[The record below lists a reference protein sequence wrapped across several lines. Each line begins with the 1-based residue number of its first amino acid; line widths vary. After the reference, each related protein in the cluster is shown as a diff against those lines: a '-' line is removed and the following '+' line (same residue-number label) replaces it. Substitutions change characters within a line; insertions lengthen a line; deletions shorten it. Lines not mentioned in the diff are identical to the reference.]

1 MADTPPQPPPVSR
14 PAPASQPPPAGPP
27 VTTREAL
34 AEVSPLLRSARSR
47 RWRRQIF
54 AITWLAY
61 VGFYFVR
68 QAFSVAKL
76 GILDDPSVHTV
87 LTEHVLGVI
96 DAVYLAAYA
105 AGQFLWGMWADRFG
119 PRVVVI
125 GGMAGAMAAAC
136 VMGLSSAL
144 LVFGGAMV
152 VQGLA
157 QSAGWAPLC
166 KNMGNFFA
174 VGERGRVLGVWST
187 NYAFGGLVAPPFLGW
202 VAYSVFDSWRAAFLS
217 GAATLA
223 VVLLLFVLFQ
233 RDSPRDVGLPEP
245 AGPAELTEPGS
256 LTEATEAKEPTEAA
270 VPTEPAETPE
280 AVRSA
285 VPRTDGVPR
294 HSAIGL
300 YRETLRDRMVLTLGL
315 CYFLL
320 KPARY
325 AILLWGPVIV
335 SHRLPEIDKVG
346 ATLIPIAFGVT
357 GVLAPILVGWVSD
370 RLFRSRRVPACVLA
384 LGVLTA
390 ALALFM
396 PLTAAGSVEV
406 MIAVLAVIGLA
417 VYAADAMI
425 SCVAAVDFGSAKG
438 AGTAAGLVN
447 GCGSVGAILGGLLPG
462 FLSGGVLFTGFAGAA
477 LLAGLLMLPHWNRV
491 PRTTS

>member
-1 MADTPPQPPPVSR
+1 MADTPPQQRPPTGTPVSTGE
-14 PAPASQPPPAGPP
+14 ALS
-27 VTTREAL
+27 TREAL
-34 AEVSPLLRSARSR
+34 DEISPLLRSARSR

-76 GILDDPSVHTV
+76 GILDDPSVNTV
-87 LTEHVLGVI
+87 LTEHVLGII

-125 GGMAGAMAAAC
+125 GGMAGAIAAAC
-136 VMGLSSAL
+136 VMGLNSAL

-152 VQGLA
+152 IQGLS

-202 VAYSVFDSWRAAFLS
+202 IAYSLLDSWRAAFLS

-223 VVLLLFVLFQ
+223 VVLLLFVLLQ
-233 RDSPRDVGLPEP
+233 RNSPRDVGLPDPAEPTGSVGP
-245 AGPAELTEPGS
+245 AGPG
-256 LTEATEAKEPTEAA
+256 EPTEAA
-270 VPTEPAETPE
+270 EHTETPE

-285 VPRTDGVPR
+285 VPRADEVPR
-294 HSAIGL
+294 RSAIGL

-325 AILLWGPVIV
+325 AILLWGPVLV
-335 SHRLPEIDKVG
+335 SRRLPEINKVG

-396 PLTAAGSVEV
+396 PLTAAGSVGV
-406 MIAVLAVIGLA
+406 MIAVLAVIGLS

-491 PRTTS
+491 PRPTS

>member
-1 MADTPPQPPPVSR
+1 MADLVPQQQGS
-14 PAPASQPPPAGPP
+14 P
-27 VTTREAL
+27 VTTRDAL
-34 AEVSPLLRSARSR
+34 EQVSPLLRGARAV
-47 RWRRQIF
+47 RWRRQTF
-54 AITWLAY
+54 AITWIAY
-61 VGFYFVR
+61 AGFYFVR

-76 GILDDPSVHTV
+76 GILDDPAVNAV
-87 LTEHVLGVI
+87 LTERALGVI

-105 AGQFLWGMWADRFG
+105 AGQFMWGMWADRFG

-125 GGMAGAMAAAC
+125 GGMIGAVAAAC
-136 VMGLSSAL
+136 VMGVSSAL

-152 VQGLA
+152 LQGLS

-166 KNMGNFFA
+166 KNMGNFFSVA
-174 VGERGRVLGVWST
+174 ERGRILGLWST
-187 NYAFGGLVAPPFLGW
+187 NYAFGGLAAPPFLGW
-202 VAYSVFDSWRAAFLS
+202 VAYSVFDSWHAAFLA

-233 RDSPRDVGLPEP
+233 RNAPKDVGLV
-245 AGPAELTEPGS
+245 
-256 LTEATEAKEPTEAA
+256 EPTEETDAA
-270 VPTEPAETPE
+270 SDSGSTPERAPAEAPLTSL
-280 AVRSA
+280 A
-285 VPRTDGVPR
+285 
-294 HSAIGL
+294 L

-315 CYFLL
+315 SYFLL

-335 SHRLPEIDKVG
+335 SRRLPEIDKVG
-346 ATLIPIAFGVT
+346 ATLIPVAFGVA
-357 GVLAPILVGWVSD
+357 GILAPMLVGWVSD
-370 RLFRSRRVPACVLA
+370 RLFQSRRAPACVIA

-396 PLTAAGSVEV
+396 PLTAAKSPEV
-406 MIAVLAVIGLA
+406 MIAVLAVIGLS
-417 VYAADAMI
+417 VYAADSMI

-447 GCGSVGAILGGLLPG
+447 GCGSIGAILGGLLPG

-477 LLAGLLMLPHWNRV
+477 LLAGLLMLPHWNRL
-491 PRTTS
+491 PRTA

>member
-1 MADTPPQPPPVSR
+1 MADLVPQQGTEQR
-14 PAPASQPPPAGPP
+14 TT

-34 AEVSPLLRSARSR
+34 EKVSPLLRSARAA

-54 AITWLAY
+54 VITWLAY
-61 VGFYFVR
+61 AGFYFVR

-76 GILDDPSVHTV
+76 GILEDPAVNTV
-87 LTEHVLGVI
+87 LTERALGVI

-125 GGMAGAMAAAC
+125 GGMIGAVVAAC
-136 VMGLSSAL
+136 VLGVSSAL

-152 VQGLA
+152 LQGLS

-166 KNMGNFFA
+166 KNMGNFFT
-174 VGERGRVLGVWST
+174 VKERGRVLGLWST
-187 NYAFGGLVAPPFLGW
+187 NYAFGGLAAPPFLGW
-202 VAYSVFDSWRAAFLS
+202 IAYSVFDNWRVAFLA
-217 GAATLA
+217 GAASLA
-223 VVLLLFVLFQ
+223 VVLVLFLIFQ
-233 RDSPRDVGLPEP
+233 RNSPKDVGLEEH
-245 AGPAELTEPGS
+245 AQHTADAAEET
-256 LTEATEAKEPTEAA
+256 AA
-270 VPTEPAETPE
+270 PE
-280 AVRSA
+280 APA
-285 VPRTDGVPR
+285 ARTGL
-294 HSAIGL
+294 AL
-300 YRETLRDRMVLTLGL
+300 YRETLRDRMVLTLGIA
-315 CYFLL
+315 YFLL

-335 SHRLPEIDKVG
+335 SRRLPEIDKVG
-346 ATLIPIAFGVT
+346 ATLIPIAFGVA
-357 GVLAPILVGWVSD
+357 GVLAPILVGWLSD
-370 RLFRSRRVPACVLA
+370 RIFQSRRVPACVIA

-396 PLTAAGSVEV
+396 PLTAAGSVYV
-406 MIAVLAVIGLA
+406 MIAVLAVIGLS

-447 GCGSVGAILGGLLPG
+447 GCGSIGAILGGLLPG

-477 LLAGLLMLPHWNRV
+477 LLAGLLMLPHWNRL
-491 PRTTS
+491 PRTA

>member
-1 MADTPPQPPPVSR
+1 MADLAPQQGTDKTPQPL
-14 PAPASQPPPAGPP
+14 
-27 VTTREAL
+27 TTREAL
-34 AEVSPLLRSARSR
+34 DRVNPVLGTARAS

-54 AITWLAY
+54 AITWVAY
-61 VGFYFVR
+61 AGFYFVR

-76 GILDDPSVHTV
+76 GILDDPAVNTV
-87 LTEHVLGVI
+87 LTKGVLGVI
-96 DAVYLAAYA
+96 DSVYLAAYA

-125 GGMAGAMAAAC
+125 GGMTGAIAAAC
-136 VMGLSSAL
+136 LMGLSSAV

-152 VQGLA
+152 LQGLA

-166 KNMGNFFA
+166 KNMGNFFT
-174 VGERGRVLGVWST
+174 VKERGRVLGLWST
-187 NYAFGGLVAPPFLGW
+187 NYAFGGLAAPPFLGW
-202 VAYSVFDSWRAAFLS
+202 LAYSVFDSWQAAFFA

-223 VVLLLFVLFQ
+223 VVLGLFLVLQ
-233 RDSPRDVGLPEP
+233 RNSPNDVGLDDPDHDP
-245 AGPAELTEPGS
+245 NAAPSADGGAEEEQLTG
-256 LTEATEAKEPTEAA
+256 LA
-270 VPTEPAETPE
+270 
-280 AVRSA
+280 
-285 VPRTDGVPR
+285 
-294 HSAIGL
+294 L

-335 SHRLPEIDKVG
+335 AERIPEIDKAG
-346 ATLIPIAFGVT
+346 ATLIPVAFGVA
-357 GVLAPILVGWVSD
+357 GVVAPILIGWVSD
-370 RLFRSRRVPACVLA
+370 HVFTSRRAPACVIA
-384 LGVLTA
+384 LGILTA

-396 PLTAAGSVEV
+396 PLTATGSVGV
-406 MIAVLAVIGLA
+406 MIAVLAVIGIS

-425 SCVAAVDFGSAKG
+425 SCVAAVDFGRAKG

-462 FLSGGVLFTGFAGAA
+462 FLSGGVLFTLFAVAA
-477 LLAGLLMLPHWNRV
+477 LLAGVLMVPHWNRV
-491 PRTTS
+491 PRAA

>member
-1 MADTPPQPPPVSR
+1 MADTPHQQPPPT
-14 PAPASQPPPAGPP
+14 GTP

-34 AEVSPLLRSARSR
+34 DRISPLVRSARAR

-76 GILDDPSVHTV
+76 GILDDPSVNTV

-125 GGMAGAMAAAC
+125 GGMAGAIAAAC
-136 VMGLSSAL
+136 AMGLSSAL

-152 VQGLA
+152 IQGLS

-202 VAYSVFDSWRAAFLS
+202 VAYSVLDSWRAAFLA
-217 GAATLA
+217 GAVTLA
-223 VVLLLFVLFQ
+223 VVLLLFVLLQ
-233 RDSPRDVGLPEP
+233 RDSPRDVGLPDP
-245 AGPAELTEPGS
+245 MDPTGPTDAMDPAESTD
-256 LTEATEAKEPTEAA
+256 
-270 VPTEPAETPE
+270 PAES
-280 AVRSA
+280 VRSA
-285 VPRTDGVPR
+285 EPGTDGAPR
-294 HSAIGL
+294 RSAIGL

-335 SHRLPEIDKVG
+335 SHRLPEINKVG

-384 LGVLTA
+384 LGVLTV

-396 PLTAAGSVEV
+396 PLTAAGSVGV

-491 PRTTS
+491 PRPTS

>member
-1 MADTPPQPPPVSR
+1 MADLVPQKQGS
-14 PAPASQPPPAGPP
+14 P
-27 VTTREAL
+27 VTTRDAL
-34 AEVSPLLRSARSR
+34 DRISPILRSARAA

-54 AITWLAY
+54 AITWIAY
-61 VGFYFVR
+61 AGFYFVR

-76 GILDDPSVHTV
+76 GILDDPAVNTV
-87 LTEHVLGVI
+87 LTERALGVI

-125 GGMAGAMAAAC
+125 GGMIGAVAAAC
-136 VMGLSSAL
+136 IMGVSSAL

-152 VQGLA
+152 LQGLS

-166 KNMGNFFA
+166 KNMGNFFTVA
-174 VGERGRVLGVWST
+174 ERGRILGLWST
-187 NYAFGGLVAPPFLGW
+187 NYAFGGLAAPPFLGW
-202 VAYSVFDSWRAAFLS
+202 VAYSVFDSWHAAFLA

-223 VVLLLFVLFQ
+223 AVLLLFVLFQ
-233 RDSPRDVGLPEP
+233 RNTPQDVGLV
-245 AGPAELTEPGS
+245 
-256 LTEATEAKEPTEAA
+256 EPTGETDPESGTTPES
-270 VPTEPAETPE
+270 VPTEPSLNGLA
-280 AVRSA
+280 
-285 VPRTDGVPR
+285 
-294 HSAIGL
+294 L

-315 CYFLL
+315 SYFLL

-335 SHRLPEIDKVG
+335 SRRLPEIDKVG
-346 ATLIPIAFGVT
+346 ATLIPVAFGVA
-357 GVLAPILVGWVSD
+357 GILAPILVGWLSD
-370 RLFRSRRVPACVLA
+370 RFFQSRRAPACVIA

-396 PLTAAGSVEV
+396 PLTAAGSAEV
-406 MIAVLAVIGLA
+406 MIAVLAVIGLS

-447 GCGSVGAILGGLLPG
+447 GCGSIGAILGGLLPG

-477 LLAGLLMLPHWNRV
+477 LLAGLLMLPHWNRL
-491 PRTTS
+491 PRTA

>member
-1 MADTPPQPPPVSR
+1 MADTPLQQPPPT
-14 PAPASQPPPAGPP
+14 GTP

-34 AEVSPLLRSARSR
+34 DEVSPLLRSARAR

-76 GILDDPSVHTV
+76 GILDDPSVNTV
-87 LTEHVLGVI
+87 LTEHVLGII

-125 GGMAGAMAAAC
+125 GGMAGAIAAAC
-136 VMGLSSAL
+136 LMGLNSAL

-152 VQGLA
+152 IQGLS

-202 VAYSVFDSWRAAFLS
+202 IAYSVLDSWRAAFLA

-223 VVLLLFVLFQ
+223 VVLLLFVLLQ
-233 RDSPRDVGLPEP
+233 RNSPRDVGLPDPTDPTDPTDPVEIAEP
-245 AGPAELTEPGS
+245 TNPA
-256 LTEATEAKEPTEAA
+256 EPTEPSLSPGPGAGS
-270 VPTEPAETPE
+270 EPR
-280 AVRSA
+280 RSA
-285 VPRTDGVPR
+285 V
-294 HSAIGL
+294 GL

-335 SHRLPEIDKVG
+335 SHRLPEINKVG

-396 PLTAAGSVEV
+396 PLTAAGSVGV

-491 PRTTS
+491 PRPTS

>member
-1 MADTPPQPPPVSR
+1 MADLVPQNQGS
-14 PAPASQPPPAGPP
+14 P
-27 VTTREAL
+27 VTTRDAL
-34 AEVSPLLRSARSR
+34 DRISPLLQSARAA

-54 AITWLAY
+54 AITWIAY
-61 VGFYFVR
+61 AGFYFVR

-76 GILDDPSVHTV
+76 GILDDPAVNTV
-87 LTEHVLGVI
+87 LTERALGVI

-125 GGMAGAMAAAC
+125 GGMIGAVAAAC
-136 VMGLSSAL
+136 IMGVSSAL

-152 VQGLA
+152 LQGLS

-166 KNMGNFFA
+166 KNMGNFFTVA
-174 VGERGRVLGVWST
+174 ERGRILGLWST
-187 NYAFGGLVAPPFLGW
+187 NYAFGGLAAPPFLGW
-202 VAYSVFDSWRAAFLS
+202 VAYSVFDSWHAAFLA

-223 VVLLLFVLFQ
+223 AVLLLFVLFQ
-233 RDSPRDVGLPEP
+233 RNAPQDVGLV
-245 AGPAELTEPGS
+245 
-256 LTEATEAKEPTEAA
+256 EPTEEMD
-270 VPTEPAETPE
+270 PESGTTPE
-280 AVRSA
+280 S
-285 VPRTDGVPR
+285 VPIEPSLTGL
-294 HSAIGL
+294 AL

-315 CYFLL
+315 SYFLL

-335 SHRLPEIDKVG
+335 SRRLPEIDKVG
-346 ATLIPIAFGVT
+346 ATLIPVAFGAA
-357 GVLAPILVGWVSD
+357 GILAPILVGWVSD
-370 RLFRSRRVPACVLA
+370 RLFQSRRAPACVIA

-396 PLTAAGSVEV
+396 PLTAAGSAEV
-406 MIAVLAVIGLA
+406 MIAVLAVIGLS

-447 GCGSVGAILGGLLPG
+447 GCGSIGAILGGLLPG

-477 LLAGLLMLPHWNRV
+477 LLAGLLMLPHWNRL
-491 PRTTS
+491 PRTA